1 MGGGIAGATRGSAPT
16 ATSHG
21 EAGGVLHE
29 LPPRARL
36 IDEAGGEGQEGAGV
50 PGVVPDGEVVER
62 DPDSLIVG
70 SMYLPVLV
78 LTQSD

>member
-1 MGGGIAGATRGSAPT
+1 MGGGIAGATRGSAPA

-29 LPPRARL
+29 LPPGARL
-36 IDEAGGEGQEGAGV
+36 IDEAGGEGQEGAGI

-62 DPDSLIVG
+62 D
-70 SMYLPVLV
+70 LP
-78 LTQSD
+78 